1 MYNHS
6 LRTLTL
12 LPILLPLLA
21 SADDSPDLEE
31 VVVVGSKNESVVIAG
46 SGIAIGRLEL
56 ERFDYIDVHQVMSS
70 VPGVYVR
77 EEDGFGL
84 RPNIGIRGAA
94 AERSQKITIMED
106 GILIT
111 PAPYSAP
118 AAYYVPNISRMSSIE
133 VLKGPSAI
141 SHGPHTV
148 GGAVNFVTS
157 LAPRS

>member
-1 MYNHS
+1 MQRYL
-6 LRTLTL
+6 LRLLTL
-12 LPILLPLLA
+12 VPLLLPLLTGA
-21 SADDSPDLEE
+21 EDSLDLEE
-31 VVVVGSKNESVVIAG
+31 VVVVGSKNDSAVIAG
-46 SGIAIGRLEL
+46 SGIAIGELEL

-141 SHGPHTV
+141 SH
-148 GGAVNFVTS
+148 
-157 LAPRS
+157 